1 MVINVLRSGLLRRI
15 EFLVE
20 DMAEIQ
26 PGRFSDCNW
35 NCQRNLS
42 PDVDLSSRKNLH
54 QGILFEAKGR
64 PMARLQTKPCGRLR
78 ATERETERSR
88 RRVAIRPAWRAP
100 VAILRRLSVRFGD
113 MRRSAADWV
122 AGNLTSSDRH
132 YRAAVLATSGDGRQP
147 HKHEQAPCV
156 YRCCALW
163 PKYPLT
169 ST

>member
-1 MVINVLRSGLLRRI
+1 MFFVRGCCAALSFSLRTWRKFSLEGLATAI
-15 EFLVE
+15 EIASAICHPTL
-20 DMAEIQ
+20 I
-26 PGRFSDCNW
+26 
-35 NCQRNLS
+35 CQAGKTCTKPFCS
-42 PDVDLSSRKNLH
+42 KRKGA
-54 QGILFEAKGR
+54 QWPAFR
-64 PMARLQTKPCGRLR
+64 PKPCGRLR

-163 PKYPLT
+163 LKYYAT
-169 ST
+169 GN